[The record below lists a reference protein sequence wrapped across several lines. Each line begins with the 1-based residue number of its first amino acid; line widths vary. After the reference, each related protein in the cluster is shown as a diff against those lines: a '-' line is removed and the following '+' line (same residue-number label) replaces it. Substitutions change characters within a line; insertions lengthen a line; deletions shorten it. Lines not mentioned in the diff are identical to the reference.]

1 MKKKID
7 TKKELKDL
15 RGELASTSQYYERRL
30 AQVEEV
36 IVQLRDEN
44 QGLDKENQG
53 LDKEID
59 RLRQTISKLNEDL
72 RDSVRKDFCLKAIA
86 AAAGNSDN
94 LPF

>member
-36 IVQLRDEN
+36 IVQLREERDSLCK
-44 QGLDKENQG
+44 QVDSS
-53 LDKEID
+53 
-59 RLRQTISKLNEDL
+59 RRRISELNEDL
-72 RDSVRKDFCLKAIA
+72 KDSVRKDFCLKAIA

-94 LPF
+94 SF